1 MALRMGAL
9 YDALKQAQGIND
21 EDAKRAA
28 EEVANYENRIARVE
42 GRLETLTWMVG
53 TALVLLLWLGSQVWL
68 VRTDLS
74 GIRNDLTAIRAVQLR
89 P

>member
-9 YDALKQAQGIND
+9 YDALRAAQGIPE

-28 EEVANYENRIARVE
+28 EEVAGYDNRMAALDSRVAVLNWMLGFLIALMVGNLWLTVTIL
-42 GRLETLTWMVG
+42 GRLP
-53 TALVLLLWLGSQVWL
+53 
-68 VRTDLS
+68 
-74 GIRNDLTAIRAVQLR
+74 R

>member
-9 YDALKQAQGIND
+9 YDALRSAQGISED
-21 EDAKRAA
+21 DAKRAS

-42 GRLETLTWMVG
+42 ASLETLKWMVG
-53 TALVLLLWLGSQVWL
+53 TAITVMLLNFAATLSVLYRLAS
-68 VRTDLS
+68 
-74 GIRNDLTAIRAVQLR
+74 

>member
-9 YDALKQAQGIND
+9 YDALVKGQGIGE

-42 GRLETLTWMVG
+42 ASLDTLKWMVG
-53 TALVLLLWLGSQVWL
+53 TCITVVLLNFAATL
-68 VRTDLS
+68 
-74 GIRNDLTAIRAVQLR
+74 AVLYR
-89 P
+89 LAAGA

>member
-9 YDALKQAQGIND
+9 YDALRQGQGIPE

-42 GRLETLTWMVG
+42 ASLETLKWMVG
-53 TALVLLLWLGSQVWL
+53 ATITLTLANLAATITVLYRLAGGM
-68 VRTDLS
+68 R
-74 GIRNDLTAIRAVQLR
+74 
-89 P
+89 